1 MTPLRLPH
9 TTRPIVLSLLSAAF
23 ATTSPAA
30 GQERPLPGARRS
42 AEVAVIAGSMNV
54 DGVLD
59 EEAWRSAPR
68 IGALVQRQ
76 PVPGAVPSE
85 ATEVTLLR
93 DQDNLYIGVIAYDA
107 EPESVLGA
115 QLARDGDLNS
125 DDRIE
130 ILLDTFR
137 DQRNAF
143 YFATNPA
150 GALVDGLTYANGEL
164 NTDWD
169 TTWDVRTR
177 RTESGWT
184 AEFMIPFKSLSF
196 PAEGRVWGFNFS
208 RSIYRRLEELRWS
221 GARLETQ
228 FLQVSEAGEI
238 GTFEGLSQGIG
249 VEVRP
254 FVSGNALRVDAARE
268 TDLSAEPGLDVSYR
282 ITPSLRLIGTMNTDF
297 GETEVDLRQI
307 NLTRFSLFF
316 PEKRAFFLEDAG
328 VFSFASTGP
337 GTPGGIPGAGADVYP
352 FFSRRVGLLQGQEVP
367 IAAGGKLA
375 GRVGPAELGIL
386 GVRMGEV
393 DDLAEATNLL
403 VGRVKWDLL
412 EQSYAGLI
420 FTNGDPT
427 SGGASQTYGADV
439 RLATSSFLGGSRNL
453 DVNAYAA
460 RSVREGFEDRD
471 WSYGIS
477 ARYPNDRFDAQFA
490 LREVQANFDP
500 SLGFVQRRGV
510 RMLRLGASFNP
521 RPADFLGIQQMFHD
535 IFYTRFTNL
544 ESGEVESWE
553 FYITPLD
560 WHLSSGDNLHS
571 LLDINPAYERLFEP
585 FEISPGV
592 VLPAGRYHFTRLRTF
607 ANTANRRRLSG
618 GVGFGWGSYWSGHAE
633 DLMASLTFRIP
644 PTLSVGLNTN
654 LTFAHLPEGDFTAR
668 ILTLNSSLSASP
680 ALSFFNLVQY
690 DNRSRNLGWQSRLR
704 WTLRPGSDLFV
715 SFQRGWIHTE
725 EPGSRVF
732 RPRDSKGSVK
742 LQYSV
747 FL

>member
-1 MTPLRLPH
+1 MTFLRPSISVQLPAL
-9 TTRPIVLSLLSAAF
+9 VLVALAGRA
-23 ATTSPAA
+23 PAA
-30 GQERPLPGARRS
+30 GQEPELPGVPRT
-42 AEVAVIAGSMNV
+42 AEVTVITGAINV

-59 EEAWRSAPR
+59 EEAWRLSPP
-68 IGALVQRQ
+68 IGELIQRQ
-76 PVPGAVPSE
+76 PVPGATPSE
-85 ATEVTLLR
+85 ETEVTLLR
-93 DQDNLYIGVIAYDA
+93 DRDNLYIGVVAHDS
-107 EPESVLGA
+107 EPGSVLGS
-115 QLARDGDLNS
+115 QLARDGNLNS

-169 TTWDVRTR
+169 TTWDVGTR
-177 RTESGWT
+177 RTETGWT

-196 PAEGRVWGFNFS
+196 PDEGRVWGFNLS
-208 RSIYRRLEELRWS
+208 RQIYRRLEDVRWS

-238 GTFEGLSQGIG
+238 GTFEGLNQGIG

-254 FVSGNALRVDAARE
+254 FVSGNALRIDGAGT
-268 TDLSAEPGLDVSYR
+268 TDMSAEPGLDVAYR
-282 ITPSLRLIGTMNTDF
+282 ITPSLRMIGTVNTDF

-307 NLTRFSLFF
+307 NLNRFSLFF

-328 VFSFASTGP
+328 VFSFAGTGP
-337 GTPGGIPGAGADVYP
+337 GTPGGVPGTGADVYP
-352 FFSRRVGLLQGQEVP
+352 FFSRRVGLLEGQEVP
-367 IAAGGKLA
+367 IRAGGKLA
-375 GRVGPAELGIL
+375 GRVGRAELGVL

-393 DDLAEATNLL
+393 DDLAEATDLL

-412 EQSYAGLI
+412 DQSYAGLI
-420 FTNGDPT
+420 VTSGDPT
-427 SGGASQTYGADV
+427 ASGTSQTYGADV

-460 RSVREGFEDRD
+460 RSVHEGITERD
-471 WSYGIS
+471 WSYGVS
-477 ARYPNDRFDAQFA
+477 ARYPNDRYDAQVAFK
-490 LREVQANFDP
+490 EVQSNFDP
-500 SLGFVQRRGV
+500 SLGFVQRPGV
-510 RMLRLGASFNP
+510 RMFRIAASFNP
-521 RPADFLGIQQMFHD
+521 RPADFLGVQQMFHD

-544 ESGEVESWE
+544 ESGEVESWDVHV
-553 FYITPLD
+553 TPFD
-560 WHLSSGDNLHS
+560 WHFSSGDNIHS
-571 LLDINPAYERLFEP
+571 LLDYRPTYERLFEP
-585 FEISPGV
+585 FQISPGV
-592 VLPAGRYHFTRLRTF
+592 VLPTGQYRFTRFRAF

-633 DLMASLTFRIP
+633 DLMTSLTFRVP
-644 PTLSVGLNTN
+644 PTLSVALNAN
-654 LTFAHLPEGDFTAR
+654 LTFARLPEGDFTAR
-668 ILTLNSSLSASP
+668 IFSMNSSLSISP

-690 DNRSRNLGWQSRLR
+690 DNRSMNLGWQSRLR

-715 SFQRGWIHTE
+715 SFQRGWIRRD

-732 RPRDSKGSVK
+732 RPGDSRGSVK

-747 FL
+747 FF

>member
-1 MTPLRLPH
+1 MPLCLSRATLPMV
-9 TTRPIVLSLLSAAF
+9 ISLVSMAF
-23 ATTSPAA
+23 AAASPAA
-30 GQERPLPGARRS
+30 GQERPLPGALRS
-42 AEVAVIAGSMNV
+42 AEVTVIAGSISV

-59 EEAWRSAPR
+59 EEVWRSAPP

-76 PVPGAVPSE
+76 PVPGATPSE

-93 DQDNLYIGVIAYDA
+93 DQDNLYIGVVAYDS

-115 QLARDGDLNS
+115 QLARDGNLNS

-130 ILLDTFR
+130 VLLDTFR

-196 PAEGRVWGFNFS
+196 PAEGRIWGFNFS
-208 RSIYRRLEELRWS
+208 RNIYRRLEDLRWS

-238 GTFEGLSQGIG
+238 GPFEGLSQGIG
-249 VEVRP
+249 LEFRP
-254 FVSGNALRVDAARE
+254 FVSGNALRLDAAAK
-268 TDLSAEPGLDVSYR
+268 TDLSTEPGLDVSYR
-282 ITPSLRLIGTMNTDF
+282 ITPSLRMIGTVNTDF

-328 VFSFASTGP
+328 VFSFAGTGP

-367 IAAGGKLA
+367 IEVGGKLA
-375 GRVGPAELGIL
+375 GRVGPAELGVL

-393 DDLAEATNLL
+393 KDLAEATDLL

-420 FTNGDPT
+420 FTTGDPT
-427 SGGASQTYGADV
+427 SSGTSSTYGADM

-477 ARYPNDRFDAQFA
+477 ARYPNDRFDAQVA
-490 LREVQANFDP
+490 LREVQGNFDP

-535 IFYTRFTNL
+535 IFYTQFTNL
-544 ESGEVESWE
+544 GFGEVESWE
-553 FYITPLD
+553 FYVTPVD
-560 WHLSSGDNLHS
+560 WHFLSGDNLHS
-571 LLDINPAYERLFEP
+571 LLDLNPAYERLFEP

-592 VLPAGRYHFTRLRTF
+592 VLPAGRYRFTRVRTF

-633 DLMASLTFRIP
+633 DLMTSLTFRIP
-644 PTLSVGLNTN
+644 PTLSVSLNTN

-668 ILTLNSSLSASP
+668 IVTLNSSLSVSP
-680 ALSFFNLVQY
+680 TLSFFNLVQY

-715 SFQRGWIHTE
+715 SFQQGWIQRD

-747 FL
+747 FF